1 MQERNQRP
9 RSLGSFLI
17 APIVQEMERDRLL
30 RGTPIAGFFEMRD
43 LPYLNIGIRDIKA
56 NGGETRV
63 YVERRIFTQYQ
74 TRTQG
79 RDSSNFISLS
89 VPTTN
94 LFIYDLALFYCVFFN
109 INL

>member
-1 MQERNQRP
+1 MT
-9 RSLGSFLI
+9 SFSGLFPNC
-17 APIVQEMERDRLL
+17 PIVQEMERDRLL
-30 RGTPIAGFFEMRD
+30 RGTPIAGFFEMGD
-43 LPYLNIGIRDIKA
+43 LNIGIRDIKA

-79 RDSSNFISLS
+79 RDSSNLISLS

-94 LFIYDLALFYCVFFN
+94 NYFYDLSLFLLLFN
-109 INL
+109 IKL

>member
-1 MQERNQRP
+1 MT
-9 RSLGSFLI
+9 SFSGLFPNC
-17 APIVQEMERDRLL
+17 PIVQEMERDRLL
-30 RGTPIAGFFEMRD
+30 RGTPIAGFFEMGD
-43 LPYLNIGIRDIKA
+43 LNIGIRDIKA

-79 RDSSNFISLS
+79 RDSSNLIALS

-94 LFIYDLALFYCVFFN
+94 NCFYDLSLFFIAF
-109 INL
+109 

>member
-1 MQERNQRP
+1 MT
-9 RSLGSFLI
+9 SFSGLFPNC
-17 APIVQEMERDRLL
+17 PIVQEMERDRLL

-56 NGGETRV
+56 NGAEIRV

-79 RDSSNFISLS
+79 RDSSNLISLS

-94 LFIYDLALFYCVFFN
+94 NYLYDLSILLFFFYVK
-109 INL
+109 L

>member
-1 MQERNQRP
+1 MT
-9 RSLGSFLI
+9 SFSGLFPNC
-17 APIVQEMERDRLL
+17 PIVQEMERDRLL

-56 NGGETRV
+56 NWGETRV

-79 RDSSNFISLS
+79 RDSSNLISLS

-94 LFIYDLALFYCVFFN
+94 NYFYDLSLFLLLFN
-109 INL
+109 IKL

>member
-1 MQERNQRP
+1 MT
-9 RSLGSFLI
+9 SFSGLFPNF
-17 APIVQEMERDRLL
+17 PIVQEMERDRLL
-30 RGTPIAGFFEMRD
+30 RGTPVAGFFELRD

-79 RDSSNFISLS
+79 RDSSNLISLS

-94 LFIYDLALFYCVFFN
+94 NYFYDLSLFLLLFN
-109 INL
+109 IKL

>member
-1 MQERNQRP
+1 MI
-9 RSLGSFLI
+9 SFSGLFPNC
-17 APIVQEMERDRLL
+17 PIVQEMERDRLL

-79 RDSSNFISLS
+79 RDSSNLISLS
-89 VPTTN
+89 VSTTN
-94 LFIYDLALFYCVFFN
+94 NYFHDLSLFFIAF
-109 INL
+109 

>member
-1 MQERNQRP
+1 MT
-9 RSLGSFLI
+9 SFSGLFPNC
-17 APIVQEMERDRLL
+17 PIVQEMERDRLL
-30 RGTPIAGFFEMRD
+30 RGTPIAGFFEMGD
-43 LPYLNIGIRDIKA
+43 LNIGIWDIKA

-79 RDSSNFISLS
+79 RDSSNLIALS

-94 LFIYDLALFYCVFFN
+94 NCFYDLSLFLLLFN
-109 INL
+109 IKL

>member
-56 NGGETRV
+56 KW
-63 YVERRIFTQYQ
+63 
-74 TRTQG
+74 G
-79 RDSSNFISLS
+79 RDSGVHGKKNFYPVSNENSRQRF
-89 VPTTN
+89 
-94 LFIYDLALFYCVFFN
+94 
-109 INL
+109 

>member
-1 MQERNQRP
+1 
-9 RSLGSFLI
+9 
-17 APIVQEMERDRLL
+17 
-30 RGTPIAGFFEMRD
+30 MRD

-79 RDSSNFISLS
+79 RDSSNLISLS

-94 LFIYDLALFYCVFFN
+94 NYFYDLSLFFKRKIVSKTFF
-109 INL
+109 LSPLHVAQYFGHSAHFPFHHL